1 MKPLPYIKIVLV
13 GILFCLLSKQTNAQ
27 VADSLVNVPGKVV
40 NRINNRVAHYNKR
53 LDKQT
58 TKYLRRL
65 EKQEL
70 KLQRKL
76 AQLDSTKAAQLFAGT
91 KEKYAI
97 LREGLKQKTDKV
109 TALTG
114 KYLPHIDSLGMS
126 IKFLGENNQYISKL
140 KNGKSPSFA
149 KAMEGKKK
157 ITGTLDKYKELQQKL
172 HSTGDIQQYIKE
184 RKQLLKETLSQYD
197 LGKYLE
203 KFSKEGYYAVQQI
216 SEIKEALNDPSK
228 FETLALKLLNQIPA
242 FKKFASEKGML
253 GNLFS
258 IPAGQ
263 AQNIAGLQ
271 TRASVSTLI
280 QNQVASGGPNAQQVI
295 QQNIQQAQ
303 SQLSQLKDKVSK
315 FGGGSSDVDIPDF
328 TPNSQKTKTFWQRI
342 NITTDL
348 QTNKGSR
355 FLPNIADIAAG
366 VSYKIDDKKQIGTQL
381 VYKAG
386 LGNGLNNI
394 RLTHQG
400 FGYRFF
406 ADMKLKK
413 GFWLSAGYEN
423 NYMYS
428 FKTIDELR
436 INGLN
441 PWQESA
447 LAGISKK
454 YKLKK
459 KGGEPSFA
467 KASEGE
473 MKLLYDFLWN
483 KKVGGQR
490 IVWRTGINF

>member
-1 MKPLPYIKIVLV
+1 
-13 GILFCLLSKQTNAQ
+13 
-27 VADSLVNVPGKVV
+27 
-40 NRINNRVAHYNKR
+40 
-53 LDKQT
+53 
-58 TKYLRRL
+58 
-65 EKQEL
+65 
-70 KLQRKL
+70 
-76 AQLDSTKAAQLFAGT
+76 
-91 KEKYAI
+91 
-97 LREGLKQKTDKV
+97 
-109 TALTG
+109 
-114 KYLPHIDSLGMS
+114 MS

-140 KNGKSPSFA
+140 KNGTSPSFA
-149 KAMEGKKK
+149 KATEGKRK
-157 ITGTLDKYKELQQKL
+157 ITGTIDKYKELQQKL
-172 HSTGDIQQYIKE
+172 QSTGDIQQYIKE

-197 LGKYLE
+197 LGKYLK
-203 KFSKEGYYAVQQI
+203 KFSKEGYYVVKQI

-242 FKKFASEKGML
+242 FKKFAAENGML

-258 IPAGQ
+258 VPAMQ

-280 QNQVASGGPNAQQVI
+280 QNQVAAGGPNAQQAI

-303 SQLSQLKDKVSK
+303 AQLSQLKDKVSK
-315 FGGGSSDVDIPDF
+315 FGGQSSDVDIPDF

-342 NITTDL
+342 NIMTDL
-348 QTNKGSR
+348 QTNRGSR

-366 VSYKIDDKKQIGTQL
+366 VSYKIDDKKQIGTQV

-394 RLTHQG
+394 KLTHQG

-428 FKTIDELR
+428 FKTINELR
-436 INGLN
+436 INRLN

-459 KGGEPSFA
+459 KGGEV
-467 KASEGE
+467 
-473 MKLLYDFLWN
+473 KLLYDFLWN

-490 IVWRTGINF
+490 IVWRTGFTF

>member
-1 MKPLPYIKIVLV
+1 MIAHRLIVLCIV
-13 GILFCLLSKQTNAQ
+13 IPCAFTQTLLSQ
-27 VADSLVNVPGKVV
+27 DSKIAKPVVVPAATISKID
-40 NRINNRVAHYNKR
+40 NRIASYNKR
-53 LDKQT
+53 LNKQT

-76 AQLDSTKAAQLFAGT
+76 AKLDSTKAAQLFAGT
-91 KEKYAI
+91 KEKYAT
-97 LREGLKQKTDKV
+97 LHEGLKQKTDKV
-109 TALTG
+109 AALTG
-114 KYLPHIDSLGMS
+114 RYLPNIDSLGMS
-126 IKFLGENNQYISKL
+126 INFLGENNQYISKL

-149 KAMEGKKK
+149 KATEGKRK

-197 LGKYLE
+197 LGKYLK

-242 FKKFASEKGML
+242 FKKFAAENGML

-258 IPAGQ
+258 GPAGQ

-271 TRASVSTLI
+271 TRASVSALI
-280 QNQVASGGPNAQQVI
+280 QNQVATGGPNAQQTI

-303 SQLSQLKDKVSK
+303 SQLSELKNKVSK
-315 FGGGSSDVDIPDF
+315 FGGQNSDVDIPDF
-328 TPNSQKTKTFWQRI
+328 TPNNQKTKTFWQRI
-342 NITTDL
+342 QFNTNL

-394 RLTHQG
+394 KLTHQG

-413 GFWLSAGYEN
+413 SFWVSAGYEKSLTPN
-423 NYMYS
+423 PSPTEDGNA
-428 FKTIDELR
+428 FPIELWNTR
-436 INGLN
+436 R
-441 PWQESA
+441 ESA

-459 KGGEPSFA
+459 KG
-467 KASEGE
+467 GE

-490 IVWRTGINF
+490 IVWRTGFTF

>member
-1 MKPLPYIKIVLV
+1 MKPLLYIKFVFV
-13 GILFCLLSKQTNAQ
+13 GMLFCLLSKQTNAQ

-40 NRINNRVAHYNKR
+40 NGINHRVAHYNKR

-65 EKQEL
+65 ERQEL

-76 AQLDSTKAAQLFAGT
+76 ARLDSTKAAQLFAGT
-91 KEKYAI
+91 KEKYAA

-114 KYLPHIDSLGMS
+114 RYLPHIDSLGMS
-126 IKFLGENNQYISKL
+126 INFLGENNQYIAKL
-140 KNGKSPSFA
+140 KNSTRT
-149 KAMEGKKK
+149 

-197 LGKYLE
+197 LGKYLK
-203 KFSKEGYYAVQQI
+203 KFNKEGYYAVKQI

-242 FKKFASEKGML
+242 FKKFAAENGML

-258 IPAGQ
+258 VPAMQ

-271 TRASVSTLI
+271 TRASVSALI
-280 QNQVASGGPNAQQVI
+280 QSQIATGGPNAAQTV

-303 SQLSQLKDKVSK
+303 SQLSKLKDKVSK
-315 FGGGSSDVDIPDF
+315 FGGGSSDVDIPEF

-394 RLTHQG
+394 KLTHQG

-423 NYMYS
+423 NYMRS
-428 FKTIDELR
+428 FKRIDELR

-459 KGGEPSFA
+459 KGGE
-467 KASEGE
+467 

-483 KKVGGQR
+483 RKVGGPR
-490 IVWRTGINF
+490 IVWRTGFTF